1 MAAPAEARIEA
12 GAAAPAAALPS
23 PEAPVLSAEGLWAWY
38 GNGSPDRPVLEDLS
52 LEVRDNEFLVVLGP
66 GQCGKTTLLNCLAG
80 LMSPGRGVV
89 RFRGRPV
96 DGPGRERGV
105 VFQRYAL
112 FPWQTV
118 LQNVAWG
125 LKAQG
130 MARRGREEIAR
141 RFIDLVGLT
150 GFEGAYPQALSG
162 GMRQRVGLARAYA
175 AGPEVLLMDE
185 PFGALDAQTRYA
197 MEKELLSIWS
207 KERRSVVLVT
217 NNIEEAVFLG
227 DRVVLMSAFPGRI
240 TSERAVGLPHP
251 RNYTDPEFLFLRKT
265 ISDETDLVL

>member
-1 MAAPAEARIEA
+1 MSA
-12 GAAAPAAALPS
+12 GAAMTDAAGKSVAGT
-23 PEAPVLSAEGLWAWY
+23 APVLSAERLSAWY
-38 GNGSPDRPVLEDLS
+38 GPEGGANEVLSDLS
-52 LEVRDNEFLVVLGP
+52 LEVVDNEFLVVLGP
-66 GQCGKTTLLNCLAG
+66 GQCGKTTILNCLAG
-80 LMSPGRGVV
+80 LMAPGRGVV

-96 DGPGRERGV
+96 DGPGKERGV

-112 FPWQTV
+112 FPWLTV

-130 MARRGREEIAR
+130 VGRRAREAAAR
-141 RFIDLVGLT
+141 RFIDLVGLA
-150 GFEGAYPQALSG
+150 GFEDAYPQALSG

-197 MEKELLSIWS
+197 MEKELLDIWER
-207 KERRSVVLVT
+207 ERRTVVLVT

-227 DRVVLMSAFPGRI
+227 DRVVLMSARPGRVKREYPI
-240 TSERAVGLPHP
+240 GLPHP
-251 RNYTDPEFLFLRKT
+251 RNYTDPAFLSLRKE
-265 ISDETDLVL
+265 ISEETDLVL